1 MGRPVTGV
9 VLAPD
14 ADSVLHSAPESQRN
28 PGMNRRELVEA
39 LFEEFDDNGDGVLSR
54 REFDELIDAMI
65 GEHGVE
71 THREIFERFDQDHD
85 NGISKDELIELVIEY
100 AL

>member
-1 MGRPVTGV
+1 
-9 VLAPD
+9 
-14 ADSVLHSAPESQRN
+14 
-28 PGMNRRELVEA
+28 
-39 LFEEFDDNGDGVLSR
+39 
-54 REFDELIDAMI
+54 MI